1 MCPWEKAR
9 SRSSCSSLWAQLS
22 SPHPRIGFVTREIV
36 GCFNSFKSNHYSR
49 YSEGSHI
56 WLLFS
61 ELLGVRSMPYLSH
74 VYIISSCSVVLV
86 KYIFI
91 EGRKGEK
98 KEGRKEGIIM
108 RWWLNHLL
116 QGLLEINRSLW
127 PITFILNLV
136 LPLGLRMLNSKN
148 STRIVIPAFGWKWMW
163 VVQGAA

>member
-1 MCPWEKAR
+1 M
-9 SRSSCSSLWAQLS
+9 
-22 SPHPRIGFVTREIV
+22 
-36 GCFNSFKSNHYSR
+36 
-49 YSEGSHI
+49 
-56 WLLFS
+56 
-61 ELLGVRSMPYLSH
+61 
-74 VYIISSCSVVLV
+74 LV

-136 LPLGLRMLNSKN
+136 LPLGLRMLNSNN
-148 STRIVIPAFGWKWMW
+148 STIVTTVTIVTTRIVIPAFGWKWMW
-163 VVQGAA
+163 VVQGAALRLDLDLFLLSGSETRSLHRSDTFIFMYHLMKSKSVFTLGKGKARMRGKSQFSHIKSINIC